1 MADRASLD
9 DAATAALDAIVA
21 GTDPDHEPWSEALD
35 LERRGHQLL
44 TLACLV
50 ADGWLERWT
59 VAQTDYL
66 TLTPLAA
73 RRLGVR
79 LEEHW
84 TTTRE
89 YRQCDEVDP
98 KTKKVVR
105 KRFRVTVHVEE
116 PTWHES
122 TLDAIDDRRPVRIP
136 NQARFCELG
145 GWLANRLIDRGSSP
159 EEEAILREEA
169 ARTDDGLVVLHD
181 GEPLTLFGGHPV
193 KLDRRMRGL

>member
-1 MADRASLD
+1 MGVLD
-9 DAATAALDAIVA
+9 DMSGPEAAAIDAIIT
-21 GTDPDHEPWSEALD
+21 GPEPGHEPWSEALD

-59 VAQTDYL
+59 VARTDYF
-66 TLTPLAA
+66 TLTPFGA
-73 RRLGVR
+73 RALGVR

-84 TTTRE
+84 TSTRE
-89 YRQCDEVDP
+89 WRQCDEVDARS
-98 KTKKVVR
+98 KKLVR
-105 KRFRVTVHVEE
+105 KRYTVTVHVEE
-116 PTWHES
+116 PTWTES
-122 TLDAIDDRRPVRIP
+122 TIDPIDDRRPVRIP

-169 ARTDDGLVVLHD
+169 ARTEDGLVVLHE
-181 GEPLTLFGGHPV
+181 GEPLTLFGGVPV
-193 KLDRRMRGL
+193 VLDRRMRGA